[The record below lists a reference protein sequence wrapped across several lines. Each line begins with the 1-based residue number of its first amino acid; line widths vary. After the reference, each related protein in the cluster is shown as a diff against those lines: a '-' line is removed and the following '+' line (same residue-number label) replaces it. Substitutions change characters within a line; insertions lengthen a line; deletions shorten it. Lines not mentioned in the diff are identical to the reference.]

1 MADAAESIGILQ
13 FALDS
18 VVDQQQAIANNI
30 ANVNTPGFQADQ
42 VTFASSLAQALSEG
56 GEASAQTVPEGLA
69 SGSNGNNVSLPTEMT
84 LMQENDLE
92 NQTVV
97 NSLDGQF
104 AVLSDSITG

>member
-1 MADAAESIGILQ
+1 MTDAAESIGILQ

-18 VVDQQQAIANNI
+18 VVDQQQTIANNI
-30 ANVNTPGFQADQ
+30 ANEDTPNYQADQ
-42 VTFASSLAQALSEG
+42 VTFQSSLAQALAGGGVASE
-56 GEASAQTVPEGLA
+56 QTVPEGLA
-69 SGSNGNNVSLPTEMT
+69 SGPNGNNVSLSTEMT

-104 AVLSDSITG
+104 AVLSDAITG

>member
-1 MADAAESIGILQ
+1 MTDAAESIGILQ

-42 VTFASSLAQALSEG
+42 VTFQSSLAQALADG
-56 GEASAQTVPEGLA
+56 GAASAQTLPEGLA
-69 SGSNGNNVSLPTEMT
+69 SGSDGNNVSLPTEMT
-84 LMQENDLE
+84 LMQENGLE
-92 NQTVV
+92 NQTIV

>member
-1 MADAAESIGILQ
+1 VTDASESIGILQ

-18 VVDQQQAIANNI
+18 VVDQQNTIANNI
-30 ANVNTPGFQADQ
+30 ANEDTPNYQADQ
-42 VTFASSLAQALSEG
+42 VTFESSLSQALAEG
-56 GEASAQTVPEGLA
+56 GVASAQTVPEGLA
-69 SGSNGNNVSLPTEMT
+69 SGSNGNNVSLPTELT

-104 AVLSDSITG
+104 AVLSDAITG

>member
-1 MADAAESIGILQ
+1 MADAAQAIGILQ

-18 VVDQQQAIANNI
+18 VVDQQQVIANNI
-30 ANVNTPGFQADQ
+30 ANNDTPGYQADE
-42 VTFASSLAQALSEG
+42 VTFEQSLATALSQG
-56 GEASAQTVPEGLA
+56 GNATMQDVPEGLP

-97 NSLDGQF
+97 NALNDQF
-104 AVLSDSITG
+104 TVLSDAITG